1 MAIETYDLREL
12 DGMALN
18 LSERRAEIAEGVGK
32 EARGMKGDVAML
44 ICRDWDQELIME

>member
-1 MAIETYDLREL
+1 LAIETYDLREL

-32 EARGMKGDVAML
+32 EARVMKGDVAML
-44 ICRDWDQELIME
+44 CRDWDQELIME